1 MLVLVKKIINGEIPN
16 YLSKS
21 VKFMSEFHNY
31 ETRGRNNIRV
41 STVTSAFAEKSLI
54 HSGFICFNNLPTEL
68 KAVQK
73 TRVFKAKCV
82 EYLKSES
89 KINYDQIAV

>member
-21 VKFMSEFHNY
+21 VKFVSEFHNY

-41 STVTSAFAEKSLI
+41 STVTSAFAEKSLF
-54 HSGFICFNNLPTEL
+54 HSGFICFNNFSDGAKSSSKNPS
-68 KAVQK
+68 VQ
-73 TRVFKAKCV
+73 
-82 EYLKSES
+82 S
-89 KINYDQIAV
+89 KVRRIFEK